1 MAKLKVQLVQQKR
14 IRYPFVSSRI
24 RYPFVSS
31 RIYNYHLL
39 TLIQQKDD
47 IILLIVA
54 HKKVQREFNLT

>member
-1 MAKLKVQLVQQKR
+1 MANLKVQLVQQK
-14 IRYPFVSSRI
+14 RI